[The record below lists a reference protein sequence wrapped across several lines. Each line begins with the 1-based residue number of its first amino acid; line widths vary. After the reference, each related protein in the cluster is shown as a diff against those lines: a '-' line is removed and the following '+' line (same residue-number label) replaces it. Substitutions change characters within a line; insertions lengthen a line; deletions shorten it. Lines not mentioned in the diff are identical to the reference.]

1 MSVYSIILCGGV
13 GSRLWPESTIDNPKP
28 FIDLIGD
35 RSLFQRTV
43 SRMTAVSAGR
53 PPVIV
58 TGLAYVHHVRR
69 QLAALGSDG
78 FIIAEP
84 EGRDSGPALLAAAV
98 WIARK
103 DPGAVAVA
111 VASDHHI
118 PDALAFAE
126 AVRAAFDAA
135 NDGEIV
141 TFGVKPGFPSTSF
154 GYIRPGTVLE
164 DRSGVLRVG
173 QFVEKPGQARA
184 EALVTEGCLWNTGNF
199 MFHAG
204 SLIAQAAIH
213 APDMLEA
220 VEASVVLS
228 IDNGDVCELGARFT
242 EAPKVSFDI
251 AIMEKTDRAAVIPI
265 DYAWSDLGSWDSV
278 WAFSQL
284 DGSGNSIVGTAVLTD
299 TEGCLVRAGPGVRI
313 VAIGLRNLAV
323 VVSGG
328 NILISDLARVSALK
342 PALEALESLGDPTD
356 DDALASF
363 ADGAPSGFGR
373 LKT

>member
-43 SRMTAVSAGR
+43 SRMTVVSAGR

-58 TGLAYVHHVRR
+58 TGLAYVGHVRR
-69 QLAALGSDG
+69 QLEALGSDG

-118 PDALAFAE
+118 PDDLAFAE

-141 TFGVKPGFPSTSF
+141 TFGVKPGFPSTSY
-154 GYIRPGTVLE
+154 GYIRPGAVLK

-173 QFVEKPGQARA
+173 QFVEKPNQTRA
-184 EALVTEGCLWNTGNF
+184 EALVEEGCLWNTGNF
-199 MFHAG
+199 MFRAG
-204 SLIAQAAIH
+204 SLIAQAAIL
-213 APDMLEA
+213 APDMLKA
-220 VEASVVLS
+220 VEASVALS
-228 IDNGDVCELGARFT
+228 AEYGNVCELGTRFT
-242 EAPKVSFDI
+242 EAPRVSFDI
-251 AIMEKTDRAAVIPI
+251 AIMEKTNRAAVIPI

-278 WAFSQL
+278 WAFSEL
-284 DGSGNSIVGTAVLTD
+284 DGAGNSVVGTAVLSD
-299 TEGCLVRAGPGVRI
+299 SEGCLVRAGTGIKI

-328 NILISDLARVSALK
+328 NILISDLTRVSALK
-342 PALEALESLGDPTD
+342 PALEALETLGDPTD
-356 DDALASF
+356 GDASTSF
-363 ADGAPSGFGR
+363 AGGAPPGSGK

>member
-1 MSVYSIILCGGV
+1 MSVYSIILCGGI

-43 SRMTAVSAGR
+43 SRMTSVSAGR

-84 EGRDSGPALLAAAV
+84 EGRDSGPALLAAAA
-98 WIARK
+98 WIARQ

-118 PDALAFAE
+118 PDDLAFAE
-126 AVRAAFDAA
+126 AVKVAFDAA
-135 NDGEIV
+135 NQGEIV
-141 TFGVKPGFPSTSF
+141 TFGVKPGFPSTSY
-154 GYIRPGTVLE
+154 GYIRPGAMLV

-173 QFVEKPGQARA
+173 QFVEKPSQASA
-184 EALVTEGCLWNTGNF
+184 ETLVAEGCLWNTGNF
-199 MFHAG
+199 MFRAG

-213 APDMLEA
+213 APDMLKA
-220 VEASVVLS
+220 VEASVEHSAVH
-228 IDNGDVCELGARFT
+228 GDICKLGAQFT
-242 EAPKVSFDI
+242 DAPKVSFDI

-284 DGSGNSIVGTAVLTD
+284 DDSGNSVVGTAVLTD
-299 TEGCLVRAGPGVRI
+299 TERCLVRAGPGVRI
-313 VAIGLRNLAV
+313 VAIGLRDLAV
-323 VVSGG
+323 VVRGG

-342 PALEALESLGDPTD
+342 PALEALEALGDATRGG
-356 DDALASF
+356 ALAASVTEV
-363 ADGAPSGFGR
+363 SSV
-373 LKT
+373 